1 MSTFLES
8 IELVS
13 ILRIM
18 AEVRVLGDIL
28 TVSPQ
33 MLETGP
39 GGGVTS
45 DESQDAMRI
54 FATSPLDR
62 DVVYCHGHRP
72 SAQDRL

>member
-39 GGGVTS
+39 GGVTS

-72 SAQDRL
+72 PAQDRL

>member
-8 IELVS
+8 IELVSMLVSMLVSWSAGQLVSMLVRMLVS

-39 GGGVTS
+39 GG
-45 DESQDAMRI
+45 
-54 FATSPLDR
+54 
-62 DVVYCHGHRP
+62 
-72 SAQDRL
+72 